1 VKPKQTKTIDD
12 LPFDPDTLRDKYRL
26 ERDKRLRKEGNTQ
39 YQEAI
44 GDFKHYV
51 EDPYVSEPIDR
62 APLTDE
68 MDIIIIGGGFGGLI
82 SAARLR
88 QSGVTR
94 IRIIEK
100 GSDFGGTWYWNR
112 YPGAACDIQS
122 YIYLPLCEELGY
134 VPTEKYAHAP
144 EILNHSR
151 AIGEHFDLYRDACF
165 QTEVSGLQWNE
176 AQACW
181 IVKTSRG
188 DSMRSRFVVMA
199 NGPLSRPKLPGIR
212 GIDRF
217 EGHTFHTSRWDY
229 GYTGGGPDGDLQK
242 LSNKKVGIIGTGATA
257 VQCIP
262 HLGKSAEALYVF
274 QRTPS
279 SIDVRNNEPT
289 DADWAKNLQPGWQR
303 ELMENFNSL
312 TSGGV
317 IEEDLIQDGWTEI
330 IRNLISLANYR
341 GSDVNWD
348 EVPKLMEIAD
358 FEKMEQIR
366 NRVNQFVKD
375 PNTAEALKPYYRQ
388 FCKRPCFHD
397 EYLPAFNRD
406 NVELVDTDGRGVEE
420 ITAQGVVANGKEYP
434 VDCIVFATGFEVGT
448 DYTRR
453 SGYDVEGRAGI
464 KLSEKWAG
472 GVRTFHGMHTHGFPN
487 LFIQS
492 NTQSAMT
499 VNFPHAMD
507 ELAKHISYIVSECH
521 SSNFAVV
528 EASKEA
534 EDAWVQ
540 DIIDLSRYNEE
551 FQASC
556 TPGYYNN
563 EGQPNPR
570 NAQDGSYGKGANAFF
585 AQIQSWREE
594 GSLSGLELS

>member
-1 VKPKQTKTIDD
+1 MKPKQTKTIDD

-289 DADWAKNLQPGWQR
+289 LIGQKTCNLVG
-303 ELMENFNSL
+303 S
-312 TSGGV
+312 
-317 IEEDLIQDGWTEI
+317 
-330 IRNLISLANYR
+330 AN
-341 GSDVNWD
+341 
-348 EVPKLMEIAD
+348 
-358 FEKMEQIR
+358 
-366 NRVNQFVKD
+366 
-375 PNTAEALKPYYRQ
+375 
-388 FCKRPCFHD
+388 
-397 EYLPAFNRD
+397 
-406 NVELVDTDGRGVEE
+406 
-420 ITAQGVVANGKEYP
+420 
-434 VDCIVFATGFEVGT
+434 
-448 DYTRR
+448 
-453 SGYDVEGRAGI
+453 
-464 KLSEKWAG
+464 
-472 GVRTFHGMHTHGFPN
+472 
-487 LFIQS
+487 
-492 NTQSAMT
+492 
-499 VNFPHAMD
+499 
-507 ELAKHISYIVSECH
+507 
-521 SSNFAVV
+521 
-528 EASKEA
+528 
-534 EDAWVQ
+534 
-540 DIIDLSRYNEE
+540 
-551 FQASC
+551 
-556 TPGYYNN
+556 
-563 EGQPNPR
+563 
-570 NAQDGSYGKGANAFF
+570 
-585 AQIQSWREE
+585 
-594 GSLSGLELS
+594 